1 MLKVIAVFDIGKT
14 NKKLLLFDQNLDV
27 VHQLE
32 EPFSTITDEDG
43 EECDDIERIEKWLFS
58 SVESLIMEGKYQIC
72 GINFSTYGAS
82 LCWLDEKGSRLTQVY
97 NYLKQVSTKFQNELF
112 SAFGGEEEFCRRTAS
127 PALGML
133 LNSGVQMLWM
143 KSEQPEVFNK
153 SKYILHFPQ
162 YLSSLFTKRFVSEH
176 TSIGCHTFLW
186 DFDHNEYH
194 HWLSNEGISLPEPIS
209 NDKIYTVKIND
220 QEIACGIGIH
230 DSSSSLVPYF
240 KGSKEPFLLIS
251 TGTWCINMNP
261 FNHSP
266 LTLDELRHDCLCY
279 MSIQQ
284 NPVKSSRFFMGHIH
298 DVNVERITKHF
309 NVLADAYKKVEI
321 DEVLLS
327 HYIVNETSEVKFFVE
342 GVPADYIDKSIDL
355 NQFKS
360 FSEAYHR
367 FMYDLTIKAYKSILL
382 ISESGSSANSVFVSG
397 GFARNEIFVRLLAE
411 FMPEKKVFTT
421 QVDNSSALGAAL
433 VIYHKVFKG
442 AVPEVSLGL
451 VEWNGVS
458 VLKD

>member
-27 VHQLE
+27 VHQHE

-58 SVESLIMEGKYQIC
+58 SVESLIKEGRYQIC

-82 LCWLDEKGSRLTQVY
+82 LCWLDENGSRLTPVY
-97 NYLKQVSTKFQNELF
+97 NYLKQVGNKFQNELF
-112 SAFGGEEEFCRRTAS
+112 SAFGGEKEFCRSTAS

-133 LNSGVQMLWM
+133 LNSGVQMLWV

-153 SKYILHFPQ
+153 SRYILHFPQ

-186 DFDHNEYH
+186 DFDKNKYH
-194 HWLSNEGISLPEPIS
+194 QWLSKEGIFLPEPIS
-209 NDKIYTVKIND
+209 NDKITNVKIHD

-240 KGSKEPFLLIS
+240 KGSAEPFLLIS

-298 DVNVERITKHF
+298 DVNVERITRHF
-309 NVLADAYKKVEI
+309 KVPADAYKKVEI

-327 HYIVNETSEVKFFVE
+327 EYITNGTSEMKFFIG
-342 GVPADYIDKSIDL
+342 GVPIDYVDTSTNL
-355 NQFKS
+355 SQFKS

-367 FMYDLTIKAYKSILL
+367 FMYDLTIKAYESILL
-382 ISESGSSANSVFVSG
+382 ISESGSSANNVFISG
-397 GFARNEIFVRLLAE
+397 GFARNEIFVRLLAG

-433 VIYHKVFKG
+433 VIYDKVFQG
-442 AVPEVSLGL
+442 SAPEINLGL
-451 VEWNGVS
+451 VEWDGIS
-458 VLKD
+458 ILKH